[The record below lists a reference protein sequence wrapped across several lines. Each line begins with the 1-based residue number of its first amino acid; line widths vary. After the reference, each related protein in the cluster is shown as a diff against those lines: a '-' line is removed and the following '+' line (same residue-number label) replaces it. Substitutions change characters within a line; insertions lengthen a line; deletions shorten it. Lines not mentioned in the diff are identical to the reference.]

1 MNKKEIEKLEK
12 KILKKEKLV
21 FDDLDSREKKAMF
34 ELTEDYKRFL
44 DSAKTER
51 QAAAEIIRMAEEH
64 GFLNI
69 KEILEIKEGLEKPIK
84 PDKGKYY
91 SIFKNKT
98 VALAVIG
105 KDDMSSGI
113 NIIAS
118 HIDSPRLD
126 LKQNPVYEDTD
137 LAFLKTHYYGGI
149 RKYQWLAIPL
159 ALHGKFVKANGDE
172 VEINIGENADDPVFA
187 VSDLLPHLAGK
198 LQGNKKLS
206 EVFEGEK
213 LNLIAGSIP
222 LGNDKIKNRFKL
234 NLLNLFYEKYSI
246 TEEDFVSAELEVV
259 PAGKARDLGL
269 DRSMIG
275 SYGQDDRICAFTE
288 LKAILATK
296 NQDKTAVGFFFD
308 KEEIGSEGNTGAK
321 SRFLEDFLS
330 DLVFINSKN
339 SSKNSN
345 DQFHF
350 HERFLK
356 KMILNSSALS
366 ADVNAAIDPDF
377 KDVHEKMNA
386 ARIGHG
392 ICITKFTGS
401 RGKTGSS
408 DASAEFVGRIR
419 KLFNEKHV
427 VWQTGELGKT
437 DQGGGGTIAKF
448 LAEYGMDIIDCGP
461 AVLSMH
467 SPFEVASKA
476 DVYMTFKGYKNFYR
490 NFI

>member
-12 KILKKEKLV
+12 QIIKKERLV
-21 FDDLDSREKKAMF
+21 FDELGSREKKTMF
-34 ELTEDYKRFL
+34 ELTEDYKKFL

-64 GFLNI
+64 GFINI
-69 KEILEIKEGLEKPIK
+69 KERLEIKEGLEKPITSK
-84 PDKGKYY
+84 TGKYY

-105 KDDMSSGI
+105 KEDMSSGI

-137 LAFLKTHYYGGI
+137 LALLKTHYYGGI

-159 ALHGKFVKANGDE
+159 AIHGKFVKANGDE
-172 VEINIGENADDPVFA
+172 VEINIGEDADDPVFA

-206 EVFEGEK
+206 EAFEGEK
-213 LNLIAGSIP
+213 LNLIAGSFP
-222 LGNDKIKNRFKL
+222 LGSDNIKNRFKL
-234 NLLNLFYEKYSI
+234 NLLKLFYEKYSI

-275 SYGQDDRICAFTE
+275 GYGQDDRICAFTE

-321 SRFLEDFLS
+321 SRFLEDFIS

-339 SSKNSN
+339 SH
-345 DQFHF
+345 DQFH
-350 HERFLK
+350 ERLLK
-356 KMILNSSALS
+356 KIMLNSSALS

-401 RGKTGSS
+401 RGKSGSS

-419 KLFNEKHV
+419 KLFNENHV

-448 LAEYGMDIIDCGP
+448 LAEYGMDVVDCGP

-467 SPFEVASKA
+467 SPFEIAGKA
-476 DVYMTFKGYKNFYR
+476 DVYMTFKGYKNFY
-490 NFI
+490 N

>member
-12 KILKKEKLV
+12 QIIKKEKLV
-21 FDDLDSREKKAMF
+21 FDELDSREKKTMF
-34 ELTEDYKRFL
+34 KLTEDYKKFL

-64 GFLNI
+64 GFIN
-69 KEILEIKEGLEKPIK
+69 IKEGLEKPINPK
-84 PDKGKYY
+84 RGKYC

-105 KDDMSSGI
+105 KEDMSGGI

-172 VEINIGENADDPVFA
+172 VEINIGEDADDPVFA

-206 EVFEGEK
+206 EAFEGEK

-222 LGNDKIKNRFKL
+222 LGSDNIKNRFKL
-234 NLLNLFYEKYSI
+234 NLLKLFYEKYSI

-275 SYGQDDRICAFTE
+275 GYGQDDRICAFTE

-321 SRFLEDFLS
+321 SRFLEDFIS

-339 SSKNSN
+339 SH
-345 DQFHF
+345 DQF

-356 KMILNSSALS
+356 KIMLNSSALS

-401 RGKTGSS
+401 RGKSGSS

-419 KLFNEKHV
+419 KLFNDNHV

-448 LAEYGMDIIDCGP
+448 LAEYGMDVVDCGP

-467 SPFEVASKA
+467 SPFEIASKA
-476 DVYMTFKGYKNFYR
+476 DVYMTFKGYKNFYSH
-490 NFI
+490 